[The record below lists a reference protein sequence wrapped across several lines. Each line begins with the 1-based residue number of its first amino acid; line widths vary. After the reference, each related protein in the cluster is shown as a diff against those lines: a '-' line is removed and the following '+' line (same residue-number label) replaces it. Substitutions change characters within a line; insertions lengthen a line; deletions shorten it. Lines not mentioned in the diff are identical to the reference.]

1 VSEIPG
7 GTANWEGR
15 TTLLDRVIDPV
26 ASAAGDD
33 IGHYL
38 IVVDGA
44 KPGLRIE
51 LGESALAVGRVAPCD
66 IVFQDEEVS
75 RRHCT
80 IGVLMGQAVV
90 TDLKSTNGTFIDGK
104 PINGVATVPVGS
116 LLQIGRQLL
125 KYERRSRREVQ
136 ASEEL
141 NRDLDRAGRYVQ
153 SLLPA
158 PISNGRITTDWIYLP
173 SARLGGDVFGYHAF
187 DSRTFAVYLVDV
199 SGHGAESAMHAVGV
213 MNVLRQ
219 RALSDTDFKRPA
231 EVVKRLNAMFPME
244 EHASMFFT
252 IWYGVFDAER
262 RVIDFCSGGHHP
274 SYLLTPDRK
283 QMSAL
288 RTPNL
293 AVGVMPDADF
303 VAGSAAVPE
312 GATLYVF
319 SDGVF
324 EIITTTGE
332 RWELEN
338 FLELIPA
345 PTVPDMSEPRRLHAR
360 VKEVARPGGF
370 DDDFSLLTVT
380 FG

>member
-1 VSEIPG
+1 VSDIPG
-7 GTANWEGR
+7 GTASWEGR

-26 ASAAGDD
+26 ASTVGGDM
-33 IGHYL
+33 GHYL
-38 IVVDGA
+38 IVVDGSE
-44 KPGLRIE
+44 PGLRIE
-51 LGESALAVGRVAPCD
+51 VGETALAVGRIAPCE

-80 IGVLMGQAVV
+80 IGVLMGQMIV

-125 KYERRSRREVQ
+125 KYERRSRKEVL

-158 PISNGRITTDWIYLP
+158 PIAIGPITTDWVYLP

-187 DSRTFAVYLVDV
+187 DARTFAVYLVDV

-219 RALSDTDFKRPA
+219 RALADTDFKRPA
-231 EVVKRLNAMFPME
+231 DVVRRLNAMFPME

-262 RVIDFCSGGHHP
+262 RVIDYCSAGHHP
-274 SYLLTPDRK
+274 SYLLSADRA
-283 QMSAL
+283 QLTEL

-293 AVGVMPDADF
+293 AVGVMPDSDF
-303 VAGSAAVPE
+303 TASSALVPA

-324 EIITTTGE
+324 EIVTSTGE

-338 FLELIPA
+338 FLPLISA
-345 PTVPDMSEPRRLHAR
+345 PDVPGVSEPGRLLAR
-360 VKEVARPGGF
+360 VRKVARAGGF

-380 FG
+380 FS

>member
-7 GTANWEGR
+7 GTTSWEGR
-15 TTLLDRVIDPV
+15 TTLLDRVFDPV
-26 ASAAGDD
+26 ASTANGDM
-33 IGHYL
+33 GHYL
-38 IVVDGA
+38 IVVDGTE
-44 KPGLRIE
+44 PGLRIE
-51 LGESALAVGRVAPCD
+51 VGETALAIGRVPPCD

-80 IGVLMGQAVV
+80 VGVLMGQVIV

-104 PINGVATVPVGS
+104 PINSVATVPVGS

-125 KYERRSRREVQ
+125 KYERRSRKEIL

-158 PISNGRITTDWIYLP
+158 PITSGPITTDWIYLP

-187 DSRTFAVYLVDV
+187 DARTFAVYLVDV

-219 RALSDTDFKRPA
+219 RALADTDFKRPA

-262 RVIDFCSGGHHP
+262 RVIDYCSAGHHP
-274 SYLLTPDRK
+274 AYLLSSDRL
-283 QMSAL
+283 QLSEL

-293 AVGVMPDADF
+293 AVGVMPDTEF
-303 VAGSAAVPE
+303 TAGSAPVPA

-324 EIITTTGE
+324 EIITTNGE

-338 FLELIPA
+338 FLSLISVPA
-345 PTVPDMSEPRRLHAR
+345 VPGMSEPKRLHAR
-360 VKEVARPGGF
+360 VRQVARPGGF

-380 FG
+380 FD

>member
-1 VSEIPG
+1 M
-7 GTANWEGR
+7 
-15 TTLLDRVIDPV
+15 
-26 ASAAGDD
+26 
-33 IGHYL
+33 GHYL

-44 KPGLRIE
+44 EPGLRIE
-51 LGESALAVGRVAPCD
+51 IGETALAIGRVAPCD
-66 IVFQDEEVS
+66 VVFQDEEVS

-80 IGVLMGQAVV
+80 IGVLMGQMIV
-90 TDLKSTNGTFIDGK
+90 TDLKSTNGTFVDGK

-125 KYERRSRREVQ
+125 KYERRSRKEIL

-141 NRDLDRAGRYVQ
+141 NRDLDRAGRYVL

-158 PISNGRITTDWIYLP
+158 PITDGPITTDWVYLP

-187 DSRTFAVYLVDV
+187 DAHTFAVYLVDV

-219 RALSDTDFKRPA
+219 RALADTDFKRPA

-252 IWYGVFDAER
+252 IWYGVFDAAR
-262 RVIDFCSGGHHP
+262 RVIDYCSAGHHP
-274 SYLLTPDRK
+274 AYLLSSDRRHL
-283 QMSAL
+283 SEL

-293 AVGVMPDADF
+293 AVGVMPDTDF
-303 VAGSAAVPE
+303 IAGSAPVDA
-312 GATLYVF
+312 GASLYVF

-324 EIITTTGE
+324 EIITAKGD
-332 RWELEN
+332 RWELDD
-338 FLELIPA
+338 FLPLIRAPA
-345 PTVPDMSEPRRLHAR
+345 EPGMSEPKRLHAR
-360 VKEVARPGGF
+360 VRDVARRGGF

-380 FG
+380 FA